1 MSYQDKNKTNKKR
14 PSHQAKGKF
23 NDNRGGKGGNQQNK
37 KRSGREERPS
47 ESNEVVAPN
56 EDFVFGRHAVTE
68 ALMNNRGNKLFLQED
83 LSGAKIT
90 ELKELAGEYSV
101 PISWAPK
108 VKLDKLSDRGVHQGA
123 VLGITPFEY
132 LTLADLI
139 SQTKEKTEAP
149 VFLLLDGLEDP
160 HNFGSI
166 LRTADATGVNGV
178 IIPKHRAV
186 GITSIVTK
194 TSTGAVEH
202 VPVARVTNL
211 KDAVRT
217 LKENQFWVYG
227 TAMDGVDYRQWQ
239 VSGPIA
245 LIIGNE
251 GRGMS
256 PSLQKDVDQLLTI
269 PMVGTVQ
276 SLNAGVAAGLL
287 MYEVFRK
294 RNP

>member
-1 MSYQDKNKTNKKR
+1 MSYQEKNKVGKKR
-14 PSHQAKGKF
+14 QNGQSKGKYTEKRTNF
-23 NDNRGGKGGNQQNK
+23 KGAGKPK
-37 KRSGREERPS
+37 HRDEERHS
-47 ESNEVVAPN
+47 ALELEAQPN

-68 ALMNNRGNKLFLQED
+68 SLKNNRGNKLFLQED
-83 LSGAKIT
+83 LSGEKIQ
-90 ELKELAGEYSV
+90 ELKELATEFSV

-132 LTLADLI
+132 LSLAELI
-139 SQTKEKTEAP
+139 SQTKEKNEAP
-149 VFLLLDGLEDP
+149 FFVMLDGLEDP

-166 LRTADATGVNGV
+166 LRTADATGVDGV

-217 LKENQFWVYG
+217 LKDNQFWVYG

-239 VSGPIA
+239 VSGPIT

-256 PSLQKDVDQLLTI
+256 PSLQKEMDELLTI

-294 RNP
+294 RQS

>member
-1 MSYQDKNKTNKKR
+1 MTAREPGKRGQRPQERRKKR
-14 PSHQAKGKF
+14 DG
-23 NDNRGGKGGNQQNK
+23 
-37 KRSGREERPS
+37 RSERPQGKPV
-47 ESNEVVAPN
+47 EREVSNPGQ

-68 ALMNNRGNKLFLQED
+68 ALKNNRGNKLFLQDD
-83 LSGAKIT
+83 LSGEKIQA
-90 ELKELAGEYSV
+90 LKELAGSSSV

-108 VKLDKLSDRGVHQGA
+108 VKLDKLSDGGVHQGA

-132 LTLADLI
+132 LSLEELI
-139 SQTKEKTEAP
+139 SQTKAKTSAP
-149 VFLLLDGLEDP
+149 FFLILDSLEDP

-166 LRTADATGVNGV
+166 LRTADATGVDGV

-202 VPVARVTNL
+202 IPVARVTNL
-211 KDAVRT
+211 RDAVKK
-217 LKENQFWVYG
+217 LKEQEFWIYG
-227 TAMDGVDYRQWQ
+227 TGMTGVDYRQWQ
-239 VSGPIA
+239 VEGAIA

-251 GRGMS
+251 GRGVA
-256 PSLQKDVDQLLTI
+256 PTLLKEVDELLTI

-276 SLNAGVAAGLL
+276 SLNASVAAGLL

-294 RNP
+294 RQG

>member
-1 MSYQDKNKTNKKR
+1 MNYHEQNKVSKKHQKNQSKGKTNDYRNSKG
-14 PSHQAKGKF
+14 SAKP
-23 NDNRGGKGGNQQNK
+23 DR
-37 KRSGREERPS
+37 RREERRGGIES
-47 ESNEVVAPN
+47 EQLPN
-56 EDFVFGRHAVTE
+56 EDFVFGRHAVVE
-68 ALMNNRGNKLFLQED
+68 SLKNNRGNKLFLQED
-83 LSGAKIT
+83 LSGEKIQ
-90 ELKELAGEYSV
+90 ELKELATEFSV

-132 LTLADLI
+132 LSLAELI
-139 SQTKEKTEAP
+139 SQTKEKNESP
-149 VFLLLDGLEDP
+149 FFLVLDGLEDP

-166 LRTADATGVNGV
+166 LRTADATGVDGV

-202 VPVARVTNL
+202 IPVARVTNL

-217 LKENQFWVYG
+217 LKDNQFWVYG
-227 TAMDGVDYRQWQ
+227 TAMSGVDYRQWQ

-256 PSLQKDVDQLLTI
+256 PSLQKEMDELLTI

-294 RNP
+294 RQS